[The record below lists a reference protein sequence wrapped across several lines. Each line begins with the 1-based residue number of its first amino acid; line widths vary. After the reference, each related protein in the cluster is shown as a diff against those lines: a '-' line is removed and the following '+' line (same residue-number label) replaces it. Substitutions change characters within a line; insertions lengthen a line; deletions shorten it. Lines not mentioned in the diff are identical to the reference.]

1 MPLRDFESGRVTT
14 LGLAV
19 DDERIDLK
27 TDPRRALRKGH
38 KKRATSVLSQAVTDE
53 NAPRRVFRLSRKALD
68 SRGMP
73 SARRHFAPRPRVPER
88 HIPS

>member
-19 DDERIDLK
+19 DEECIDLK

-38 KKRATSVLSQAVTDE
+38 KKRATSVLSQAFTDE